1 MDYNGPRNKEGMLG
15 WLTKR
20 TRDPVSE
27 IDAEAYKKLSS
38 ETSSSIVYHGDF
50 SSAKNAEILSKL
62 AISDDF
68 NNYYWGKNL
77 GKDEGTV
84 ELIRSFDSPVT
95 YESINDK
102 IKGWISKHE
111 RPPVVPFDDR
121 TIGDMFGSGRKG
133 VVLFNGDSNDEL
145 LQAFTD
151 AAKEYDGE

>member
-1 MDYNGPRNKEGMLG
+1 MFFFYNGEKMDYNGPRNKEGMLG

-68 NNYYWGKNL
+68 NSTYFSNCRLLL
-77 GKDEGTV
+77 G
-84 ELIRSFDSPVT
+84 
-95 YESINDK
+95 
-102 IKGWISKHE
+102 
-111 RPPVVPFDDR
+111 
-121 TIGDMFGSGRKG
+121 
-133 VVLFNGDSNDEL
+133 
-145 LQAFTD
+145 
-151 AAKEYDGE
+151 